1 MFYKAQLKGHVKDDD
16 GNDDDDNDDDDDS
29 DDDNDD
35 DEDELFLWCSWST
48 KGR

>member
-1 MFYKAQLKGHVKDDD
+1 MFYKAQLKGRVKDDD

-35 DEDELFLWCSWST
+35 DEDELFLWCGWST

>member
-35 DEDELFLWCSWST
+35 DEDELFLWCGWST

>member
-16 GNDDDDNDDDDDS
+16 GNDDDDDDDDS

-35 DEDELFLWCSWST
+35 DEDELFLWCGWST
-48 KGR
+48 KGC

>member
-35 DEDELFLWCSWST
+35 DEDELFLWCGWST
-48 KGR
+48 KGC